1 MIAPIVT
8 PRVIQTFLLYTCL
21 AYFYAHF
28 IRPCPHILTVLPNRH
43 LSDPSHRET
52 YESAHS
58 VILAIF
64 AAHAQRQQQHL
75 AGDNSSGLLRNVS
88 KNPVSSTANKA
99 KYLTDQQC
107 KVSLLSAAMK
117 CDNEI
122 KTKNV
127 GTGREGSVRQ
137 PITDHEAV
145 VSATFV
151 QRMVPFYSRCLIEV
165 SSRRPAFV
173 VFVAYRHDYVLG
185 CICVQLILYPRKR
198 CETLRIPR
206 IRQLPNFK
214 PFRC

>member
-1 MIAPIVT
+1 M
-8 PRVIQTFLLYTCL
+8 LM
-21 AYFYAHF
+21 
-28 IRPCPHILTVLPNRH
+28 VLPNRH

-75 AGDNSSGLLRNVS
+75 AGDDSSGLLRNAS

-117 CDNEI
+117 CDDET
-122 KTKNV
+122 KSKNV
-127 GTGREGSVRQ
+127 GTGGEGSVRQ
-137 PITDHEAV
+137 PITDNEAV

-151 QRMVPFYSRCLIEV
+151 QRMVPFYSKCLIEV
-165 SSRRPAFV
+165 SSQRSALLFLSHTGMITSWDVSVGSLFFTRGRDATLFEYLASAKPDFFPVLIFV
-173 VFVAYRHDYVLG
+173 
-185 CICVQLILYPRKR
+185 
-198 CETLRIPR
+198 
-206 IRQLPNFK
+206 
-214 PFRC
+214 PF